1 MTMRFKMTFVFIA
14 LLLASC
20 TSKGPVPAAD
30 APPSGRWSGDYGPD
44 AVRRESV
51 AVDLRWEENNLT
63 GSVKV
68 GVRSIPLTKATFM
81 PATGAITMEFD
92 GQGPEGQPVHYVID
106 GKVEGNMMLGM
117 WHHDDASGDF
127 RVTRE

>member
-1 MTMRFKMTFVFIA
+1 MIMRCKMTFFFIA

-20 TSKGPVPAAD
+20 SSKTASPATD

-51 AVDLRWEENNLT
+51 AVDLRWEGNNLT

-81 PATGAITMEFD
+81 PATGAITLEFD
-92 GQGPEGQPVHYVID
+92 AQGTEGQPVHYVIE
-106 GKVEGNMMLGM
+106 GKVEGDMMIGM
-117 WHHDDASGDF
+117 WHHDDVSGDF

>member
-1 MTMRFKMTFVFIA
+1 MKLHMTIVFMA

-20 TSKGPVPAAD
+20 SSKPAPAAD

-51 AVDLRWEENNLT
+51 ALDLRWEGNNLN

-68 GVRSIPLTKATFM
+68 GVRSIPLTKATFV
-81 PATGAITMEFD
+81 PDTGAITLEFD
-92 GQGPEGQPVHYVID
+92 AQGSEGQPVHYVIE
-106 GKVEGNMMLGM
+106 GKIEGNMMTGT
-117 WHHDDASGDF
+117 WHHDDVSGDF
-127 RVTRE
+127 HVTKE

>member
-1 MTMRFKMTFVFIA
+1 MKFHKTFVFIA

-20 TSKGPVPAAD
+20 TSKSGPAAD

-51 AVDLRWEENNLT
+51 ALDLRWEGNNLN

-68 GVRSIPLTKATFM
+68 GVRSIPLTKATFT
-81 PATGAITMEFD
+81 PATSAITLEFD
-92 GQGPEGQPVHYVID
+92 AQGSEGQPVHYVIE
-106 GKVEGNMMLGM
+106 GKIAGDMMTGT
-117 WHHDDASGDF
+117 WHHDDVSGDF
-127 RVTRE
+127 RVMRE